1 VRPQWYIQPRVE
13 ARGVH
18 GGRLAAAIAA
28 PLALLAFAGC
38 GGGERQDANEP
49 SGDFKV
55 QVVKADFPAK
65 QALAQRSDMVISV
78 RNVDSKT
85 IPNVAVTVK
94 SFEYAVNDP
103 TLADPERPIFVVNK
117 PPRGG
122 DTAYV
127 DTYALGELKPG
138 RTASFHWSVTAVR
151 PGPFKITFRVAA
163 GLNGKAR
170 AVLSQGGAPG
180 GTFTGNVSQKAPN
193 TKVAD
198 DGKTVVTTP

>member
-1 VRPQWYIQPRVE
+1 ME

-18 GGRLAAAIAA
+18 VGRLGAAIAA
-28 PLALLAFAGC
+28 PFALLALAGC
-38 GGGERQDANEP
+38 GGGARQDANEP
-49 SGDFKV
+49 SGNFKV
-55 QVVKADFPAK
+55 QVVKADFPGK
-65 QALAQRSDMVISV
+65 QALAQQSNMVISV

-94 SFEYAVNDP
+94 SFQYDVKDT
-103 TLADPERPIFVVNK
+103 TLADPSRPVFVVNK

-127 DTYALGELKPG
+127 DTYALGPLKPG
-138 RTASFHWSVTAVR
+138 RTASFRWSVTAVR
-151 PGPFKITFRVAA
+151 PGPFKITYRVAA

-180 GTFTGNVSQKAPN
+180 GTFTGSVSQKAPN

>member
-1 VRPQWYIQPRVE
+1 ME
-13 ARGVH
+13 AWGVY
-18 GGRLAAAIAA
+18 GGRLAAAVAA

-78 RNVDSKT
+78 KNVDTKT
-85 IPNVAVTVK
+85 VPNVAVTVK
-94 SFEYAVNDP
+94 SFEYNIQDSSV
-103 TLADPERPIFVVNK
+103 ADPSRPIFVVNQ

-127 DTYALGELKPG
+127 DTYALGALKPG
-138 RTASFHWSVTAVR
+138 QVASFHWSVTAVR
-151 PGPFKITFRVAA
+151 PGPFKITYRVAA

-170 AVLSQGGAPG
+170 AVLSEGGAPG
-180 GTFTGNVSQKAPN
+180 GTFTGNVSQKAPQS
-193 TKVAD
+193 KVAD